1 LDRLVT
7 FQMHARGPFSLA
19 AAARFQRSFPAF
31 AAPPGGDPV
40 VDLVFPADGAW
51 STIAVRV
58 TADLT
63 GHVVADP
70 GGLGEEEIRRQVER
84 VLSLDVDGTGFA
96 AVGER
101 DPVVAGLQRR
111 FPGLRPVLFPSPYE
125 AAAWALIGHRISMAQ
140 GATLRR
146 RLSEELG
153 DSVEFGGRTVAA
165 FPPPQRL
172 AELAPMPGMTI
183 RKVGN
188 LRALGAAAL
197 ASDLDADLLRA
208 MPVDE
213 ALAHLE
219 KLPGVGPFSAE
230 LTLIR
235 GVGTVDL
242 FPRETPWLYRAM
254 ADAYDLGPEPPM
266 ARLEAMARAW
276 RPYRSWVTFLLRNA
290 A

>member
-1 LDRLVT
+1 VRLRP
-7 FQMHARGPFSLA
+7 QGPFSLA
-19 AAARFQRSFPAF
+19 AAARFQGIFPGF
-31 AAPPGGDPV
+31 AATPGDEPV
-40 VDLVFPADGAW
+40 FDIAFPADGAW
-51 STIAVRV
+51 TALGLRV
-58 TADLT
+58 TADLAVR
-63 GHVVADP
+63 VVANP
-70 GGLGEEEIRRQVER
+70 GRLAEREIRRQVER
-84 VLSLDVDGTGFA
+84 ILSLDVDGTGFA
-96 AVGER
+96 AVGDR

-125 AAAWALIGHRISMAQ
+125 AAAWALIGHRISMTQ

-153 DSVEFGGRTVAA
+153 DRVEFGDRTVAA

-172 AELAPMPGMTI
+172 AELAPVPGMTI
-183 RKVGN
+183 RKVAN
-188 LRALGAAAL
+188 LRALGEAAL
-197 ASDLDADLLRA
+197 AGDLDADLLRA

-213 ALAHLE
+213 AMAHLK
-219 KLPGVGPFSAE
+219 KLPGIGPFSAE

-242 FPRETPWLYRAM
+242 FPRETPRLYRAI

-266 ARLEAMARAW
+266 ARLEAIARAW
-276 RPYRSWVTFLLRNA
+276 RPYRSWVAFLLRNA